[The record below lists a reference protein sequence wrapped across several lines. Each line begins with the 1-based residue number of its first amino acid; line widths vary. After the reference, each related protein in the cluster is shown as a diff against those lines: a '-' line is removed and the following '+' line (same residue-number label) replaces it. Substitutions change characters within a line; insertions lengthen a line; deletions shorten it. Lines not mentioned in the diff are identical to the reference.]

1 MKSLSPTIRHGIYSF
16 VGIGIFFLLMKAF
29 GLENVAFLR
38 AFNLLIVLYFSNR
51 LARINAQEDT
61 SDRYLK
67 SFASIFL
74 ANAITVVLSVFSF
87 AIYVSFIDVE
97 FLSKFSGGL
106 LFAKHISL
114 GQALASVVLE
124 GMAGSLIVSYTLMQY
139 WKDVKPKA
147 KIEAGKA

>member
-1 MKSLSPTIRHGIYSF
+1 MKSLSPAIQYGIYSF

-38 AFNLLIVLYFSNR
+38 VFNLLIIFYFSNR
-51 LARINAQEDT
+51 LARINAQENT
-61 SDRYLK
+61 SDQYLK
-67 SFASIFL
+67 SFASLFL
-74 ANAITVVLSVFSF
+74 ANAITVILSVFSF
-87 AIYVSFIDVE
+87 AIYVSFIDVD
-97 FLSKFSGGL
+97 FLSRFEGGI
-106 LFAKHISL
+106 LFAKHITL

-147 KIEAGKA
+147 KIEVSKV